1 MPVFIEKDC
10 ILCLAP
16 SPIRGLTDKIIKTA
30 KLIRGSQHFHFVG
43 MSEICAKQ
51 HFAFLPKSRWSDS
64 LNSCSHT
71 PNANKP
77 AFVSTEN
84 QDTEGIKDQ

>member
-16 SPIRGLTDKIIKTA
+16 SPIWGLTNRIIKTA
-30 KLIRGSQHFHFVG
+30 KLIRGTQYFHFVG
-43 MSEICAKQ
+43 FSYICAKQ
-51 HFAFLPKSRWSDS
+51 HFEFFPKSRWPDT

-71 PNANKP
+71 VNTNKP
-77 AFVSTEN
+77 TFGSTEN
-84 QDTEGIKDQ
+84 QDTEWIKDQ